1 MRGHICT
8 VDEVWYFVYPKGGQQ
23 LRGHAEVDE
32 RLACIPPDRAE
43 QVTCEGVSMRA
54 CACECVCMRAH
65 ACGRTMLVVMAL
77 YCALQI

>member
-1 MRGHICT
+1 MCDTPFIHLVSQTHTHTRTETYMRGHICT

-43 QVTCEGVSMRA
+43 QVTRVCM
-54 CACECVCMRAH
+54 CVCV
-65 ACGRTMLVVMAL
+65 CV
-77 YCALQI
+77 